1 MPVFGIISRPS
12 VHVNMYVVHGFYKV
26 LCTLGTLLH
35 TTFWTLPKCTFAL
48 NNANNINN
56 NNRTM
61 NVHTYGLH
69 LDTPSSFLAS
79 GNAQQL
85 FGMAK
90 YVKNQTNGINIHL
103 PFSYPNH
110 PLFHINLIFFIQ
122 THTLVITFTHV
133 AQTVRKLS

>member
-26 LCTLGTLLH
+26 LCTLWN
-35 TTFWTLPKCTFAL
+35 TFTYYSLEALPKCTFAL

-90 YVKNQTNGINIHL
+90 YVKNHTNGVNIHL

-110 PLFHINLIFFIQ
+110 PLFHINLIFFYSDTYARNYI
-122 THTLVITFTHV
+122 HTRSTNS
-133 AQTVRKLS
+133 A